1 MKHGTDGRTT
11 LIQSFIQS
19 RYVNMILEQQFFLRA
34 RCRFP
39 FRSSRFKVSDTY
51 LRLLPSVRP
60 FGGNPISVRAR
71 NGQMTLQERLK
82 EGREGRGRAGHAR
95 DYIDD
100 RDETAEREKENQ
112 DRNRAARRQ
121 GSERE
126 ENNNPIR
133 RESLSSRQ
141 IS

>member
-1 MKHGTDGRTT
+1 MRVLLFLLPILSTTKRDFFSRKIASLRRPNDSSPKKEKSHEARDGRTA

-39 FRSSRFKVSDTY
+39 FGSSRFKVSDTY

-60 FGGNPISVRAR
+60 FGCGGNPISVRAR

-82 EGREGRGRAGHAR
+82 EGKERAFWP
-95 DYIDD
+95 
-100 RDETAEREKENQ
+100 
-112 DRNRAARRQ
+112 RQ
-121 GSERE
+121 R
-126 ENNNPIR
+126 
-133 RESLSSRQ
+133 LH
-141 IS
+141 